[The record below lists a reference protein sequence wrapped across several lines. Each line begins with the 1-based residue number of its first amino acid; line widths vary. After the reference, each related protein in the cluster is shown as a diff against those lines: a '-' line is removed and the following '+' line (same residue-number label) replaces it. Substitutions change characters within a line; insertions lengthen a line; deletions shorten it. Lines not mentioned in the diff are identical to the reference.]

1 MRIISYRIVTN
12 HLIYTPIENMSVVW
26 ERHGLLDIATVTKE
40 HGFLRRIN
48 CNSVA
53 EKWSWS
59 TKFWLFGVR
68 NLDCWCHRSSDV
80 GPLNPKLHVSSLF
93 LSHSELSV
101 CHFRNAEGN
110 DWLAASCRLIASCF
124 KIPQPYSLN
133 YTLRCLSLKPVYLAG
148 NWPVID
154 DYAQALSRSE
164 HDFTLAWSLLSPCY
178 STWLCSNG
186 SCSFRH

>member
-48 CNSVA
+48 CNRVA

-68 NLDCWCHRSSDV
+68 NLDCWCHRSFRR
-80 GPLNPKLHVSSLF
+80 GPFKSPNFMSLLCFSPTASSVCATSGMLKGMTGSLLAADWSPRALNPSTLQPQLYTQMFVFEACLPCRKL
-93 LSHSELSV
+93 
-101 CHFRNAEGN
+101 A
-110 DWLAASCRLIASCF
+110 
-124 KIPQPYSLN
+124 
-133 YTLRCLSLKPVYLAG
+133 
-148 NWPVID
+148 
-154 DYAQALSRSE
+154 
-164 HDFTLAWSLLSPCY
+164 CY
-178 STWLCSNG
+178 WWLCTG
-186 SCSFRH
+186 SL